1 MNKVPR
7 KSRQANYKRFS
18 AEAHAPLSHST
29 RAAQR
34 RSPTASFS
42 TNQLAGA
49 ANPAGKGT
57 AAPNGHSSAAT
68 IKRACFP
75 QVNERLD
82 CAPSKLARQQR
93 HKRENETA
101 AASDPCRSKRTNTLG
116 RRIRKFAQTRTV
128 HFVPRR
134 PK

>member
-7 KSRQANYKRFS
+7 KSSKQTRRGFPLS
-18 AEAHAPLSHST
+18 TEVHAPLSHST
-29 RAAQR
+29 RAAQH

-49 ANPAGKGT
+49 ANPAGKG
-57 AAPNGHSSAAT
+57 ADAPNGHPPAAT

-82 CAPSKLARQQR
+82 CAPSNLAR
-93 HKRENETA
+93 
-101 AASDPCRSKRTNTLG
+101 L
-116 RRIRKFAQTRTV
+116 
-128 HFVPRR
+128 
-134 PK
+134 